1 MKFSA
6 KLIWNIFIKNFGQGL
21 LFVVPVAATFF
32 VLYYLFQQLDTIF
45 SFNIPGVG
53 IIIILVG
60 VSVIGYVGSK
70 LVTSPIFGFFNRLI
84 NKTPIIKIIY
94 SSVKDLLSAFVGNKK
109 KFTKPVLVKLVRDS
123 EASQMGFLT
132 QDDLANIGIARG
144 MVSVYVPFSYSIMG
158 NLYIVPSVNVK
169 ALDIS
174 PTDAMKFIVS
184 GGVTNVEIKM
194 DLPPDC
200 EVDLNK
206 EIND

>member
-1 MKFSA
+1 
-6 KLIWNIFIKNFGQGL
+6 
-21 LFVVPVAATFF
+21 
-32 VLYYLFQQLDTIF
+32 
-45 SFNIPGVG
+45 
-53 IIIILVG
+53 VG

-132 QDDLANIGIARG
+132 QDDLTNIGIAGG